1 MNTDELESGKRDDL
15 RHLNDDD
22 LVLVTGGASQG
33 GSFHNG
39 KLVFCDCGTVFS
51 GLLTVSECNY
61 LEHTYGC

>member
-1 MNTDELESGKRDDL
+1 MSIDKLESGKCDSL

-39 KLVFCDCGTVFS
+39 KLVFCDCGPAS
-51 GLLTVSECNY
+51 GYMTPSECNY
-61 LEHTYGC
+61 WDHLYGC

>member
-33 GSFHNG
+33 GIFHNG
-39 KLVFCDCGTVFS
+39 QHVICTCGPAS
-51 GLLTVSECNY
+51 GYSLTPSECNY
-61 LEHTYGC
+61 WDHLYGC